1 MRKVALNFGIKTFD
15 PKYYGDTNDL
25 RGCENDILYIEKVAK
40 QKGFETYTFL
50 SKQSTYKTYVEHL
63 TKFANELVAGDIFLF
78 TISCHGTYQDYEE
91 AGEQKRRTALCFYDR
106 IVWDYETKNL
116 LKRFKPGVT
125 VIWMSDCC
133 HSRDN
138 FKSISLRKGGVVKSL
153 NFSDIVGVKPKEM
166 ELPEQFDEKSDLQ
179 CTVIAYSSSTEYQ
192 VSYDLESFVDKRPM
206 GLFMASI
213 EKILLTPSNS
223 KLNYYQM
230 YRAIQKQVATAGY
243 PQSPKLQIVNGHK
256 DKISYREFL
265 T

>member
-15 PKYYGDTNDL
+15 PKYYGSGNDL

-40 QKGFETYTFL
+40 QKGFETNTFL
-50 SKQSTYKTYVEHL
+50 SKNATYKTYVEYL
-63 TKFANELVAGDIFLF
+63 TKFGDELVAGDIFLF
-78 TISCHGTYQDYEE
+78 AVSCHGTYQDVMEGGEE
-91 AGEQKRRTALCFYDR
+91 KRRTALCLYDR

-116 LKRFKPGVT
+116 LKRFKAGVT
-125 VIWMSDCC
+125 VIWISDCC

-138 FKSISLRKGGVVKSL
+138 FKSLAMRKGGVVKSL
-153 NFSDIVGVKPKEM
+153 NFGNIVGVKTKEM
-166 ELPEQFDEKSDLQ
+166 ELPDQFVEKSDLQ
-179 CTVIAYSSSTEYQ
+179 CNVIAYSSSTEHQ

-206 GLFMASI
+206 GLFMASV
-213 EKILLTPSNS
+213 EKILLTPSNA

-230 YRAIQKQVATAGY
+230 YRAISKQVATAGY

-256 DKISYREFL
+256 DKITYREFL